1 MDSGISEQSRIVLT
15 LWDTLAINGVMLFR
29 GFYTQYGKKRLIGFM
44 AMDLTMNHILS
55 TLSSPVKKK
64 KYVLIGLCL
73 DNDNCRSLEQV

>member
-1 MDSGISEQSRIVLT
+1 
-15 LWDTLAINGVMLFR
+15 
-29 GFYTQYGKKRLIGFM
+29 M

-73 DNDNCRSLEQV
+73 DNDNCWSLEQVWWQDKLFD